1 MIKDM
6 IQRFLNKKLAQKKHE
21 YIKMHW
27 EKTRL
32 EKMLLQA
39 KDNK

>member
-6 IQRFLNKKLAQKKHE
+6 IQRFLNKKLAEKKRE
-21 YIKMHW
+21 YIKMQW
-27 EKTRL
+27 EKARL

-39 KDNK
+39 KGNK